1 MNRFGIHIFQKKKT
15 IRVVQQQ
22 LGLSFMRLFRAADVG
37 KKPLGGKLN
46 NHVLSKDAV

>member
-1 MNRFGIHIFQKKKT
+1 MNRFVFIYFKRKT

-37 KKPLGGKLN
+37 RNPLGGKLN